1 MYASFAKRVL
11 DVLVTLAAAPL
22 WLPVIGVIAL
32 AVKLDS
38 PGPAFFRQRR
48 GGRGDGWFMIFKF
61 RTMRVDLEA
70 ERKGFEPGSKSR
82 VTRFGALLRKSKLD
96 ELPQVFNV
104 LLGDMSLVG
113 PRPEVPHWIECY
125 PERWR
130 KVRQV
135 RPGITD
141 PASVVFRDEE
151 ELLAAASDPEQEYR
165 EVILPRKLELYER
178 YAQELSLA
186 KDVHALFATL
196 LAVLKIK

>member
-1 MYASFAKRVL
+1 MYASFVKRVL
-11 DVLVTLAAAPL
+11 DIVVTLAALPALLPL
-22 WLPVIGVIAL
+22 LGGIAL
-32 AVKLDS
+32 MLRLDS
-38 PGPAFFRQRR
+38 PGPVFFRQRR
-48 GGRGDGWFMIFKF
+48 GGRGDGWFRIFKF
-61 RTMRVDLEA
+61 RTMRVDPEA

-130 KVRQV
+130 EVRRV

-151 ELLAAASDPEQEYR
+151 ELLAAASDPEREYR
-165 EVILPRKLELYER
+165 EVVLPRKLELYER
-178 YAQELSLA
+178 YAKELSLA
-186 KDVHALFATL
+186 KDAHVLFATL
-196 LAVLKIK
+196 LAVLRIK